1 MTTTVSEALATA
13 RPGTRID
20 GSIPVGNMASGS
32 LLAIPFVAV
41 RGAQPGK
48 ALWINGHVHGN
59 EINGIVAALDFVNGL
74 DPAAMSGS
82 VVVSST
88 ANPLGF
94 DARRKNA
101 PQDDNDLDQSFPGR
115 ADGYT
120 TERFAHSLFVNLRAL
135 VPDLVISMHSQ
146 GTHMV
151 SKTYAVYKQPPG
163 SSVTSAMLFPYI
175 AGFQPAVVCRMNV
188 EQGSGEILGNHSGA
202 LDYQLNAIGIPAFM
216 IELGTGQ
223 RADPAEIARGVA
235 GFTDVARRL
244 GIVPG
249 APAPAP
255 ATLRHVTRRGHV
267 PVFAGGLFRASRK
280 PAELVKAGE
289 PLGEIM
295 NMHGHVVERPSLK
308 RDVII
313 IGIRV
318 DPVVH
323 TGDRVAYVA
332 YEWTDVAL

>member
-1 MTTTVSEALATA
+1 MIAMVSEALSAA
-13 RPGTRID
+13 QRGTRID

-48 ALWINGHVHGN
+48 TLWINGHVHGN
-59 EINGIVAALDFVNGL
+59 EINGIVAALDFVNSL
-74 DPAAMSGS
+74 DPATMAGN

-115 ADGYT
+115 EDGYT

-135 VPDLVISMHSQ
+135 APDLVISMHSQ

-163 SSVTSAMLFPYI
+163 AAVTGAMLFPYI
-175 AGFQPAVVCRMNV
+175 AGFHPAVVCRMSV
-188 EQGSGEILGNHSGA
+188 EPGSGEILGNHSGA
-202 LDYQLNAIGIPAFM
+202 LDYQLNAIGIPTFM

-235 GFTDVARRL
+235 GFTGVAQRL
-244 GIVPG
+244 GIVAG
-249 APAPAP
+249 SRAPAPP
-255 ATLRHVTRRGHV
+255 TLRHVTRRGHV
-267 PVFAGGLFRASRK
+267 PVFAGGLFRA
-280 PAELVKAGE
+280 
-289 PLGEIM
+289 
-295 NMHGHVVERPSLK
+295 
-308 RDVII
+308 
-313 IGIRV
+313 
-318 DPVVH
+318 
-323 TGDRVAYVA
+323 
-332 YEWTDVAL
+332 

>member
-1 MTTTVSEALATA
+1 MTAVVSAALSAA
-13 RPGTRID
+13 GRGMRID

-48 ALWINGHVHGN
+48 TLWINGHVHGN

-74 DPAAMSGS
+74 DPAAMSGN

-88 ANPLGF
+88 ANPLGL

-101 PQDDNDLDQSFPGR
+101 PQDDYDLDQVFPGR
-115 ADGYT
+115 RDGYT
-120 TERFAHSLFVNLRAL
+120 TERFAHGLFVNISAL
-135 VPDLVISMHSQ
+135 APDLVISMHTQ

-151 SKTYAVYKQPPG
+151 SRTYAVYKQPPVSPITG
-163 SSVTSAMLFPYI
+163 ATLFPYI
-175 AGFQPAVVCRMNV
+175 CAFQPAVVCRMSV

-202 LDYQLNAIGIPAFM
+202 LDYQINAIGIPTFM

-223 RADPAEIARGVA
+223 RADPAEVALGVA
-235 GFTDVARRL
+235 GYTDVARRL

-249 APAPAP
+249 APAPMP
-255 ATLRHVTRRGHV
+255 ATVRHVTRRGHV
-267 PVFAGGLFRASRK
+267 PVAAGGLFRPTRK
-280 PAELVKAGE
+280 PGELVRAGE
-289 PLGEIM
+289 PFGDIM
-295 NMHGHVVERPSLK
+295 NMHGHVVERPALN

-332 YEWTDVAL
+332 YEWTDVAP

>member
-1 MTTTVSEALATA
+1 MTTEVSDALAA
-13 RPGTRID
+13 AGRGSRID
-20 GSIPVGNMASGS
+20 GSIHVGNMASGS

-41 RGAQPGK
+41 RGAQSGRT
-48 ALWINGHVHGN
+48 LWINGHVHGN

-74 DPAAMSGS
+74 DPARMSGN

-101 PQDDNDLDQSFPGR
+101 PQDDYDLDQVFPGR

-120 TERFAHSLFVNLRAL
+120 TERFAHGLFANIRAL
-135 VPDLVISMHSQ
+135 APALVISMHTQ
-146 GTHMV
+146 GTHMT
-151 SKTYAVYKQPPG
+151 SRTYAVYKQPSG
-163 SSVTSAMLFPYI
+163 SPVTGATLFPYI
-175 AGFQPAVVCRMNV
+175 CAFQPAVVCRMSV
-188 EQGSGEILGNHSGA
+188 EPGSGEILGNHSGA
-202 LDYQLNAIGIPAFM
+202 LDYQINAIGIPTFM

-235 GFTDVARRL
+235 GYTDVARRL

-249 APAPAP
+249 APAPLP
-255 ATLRHVTRRGHV
+255 ATVRHVTRRGHV
-267 PVFAGGLFRASRK
+267 PVSAGGLFRASRQ
-280 PAELVKAGE
+280 PAELVRAGE
-289 PLGEIM
+289 PFGEIM
-295 NMHGHVVERPSLK
+295 NMHGHVVERPALE

-332 YEWTDVAL
+332 YEWTDVAP